1 MDGGSL
7 NQYVKQI
14 FYTSFAKNMRTGS
27 IKFISL
33 VTIRMEEECR
43 NLKKT

>member
-14 FYTSFAKNMRTGS
+14 FYTSFAKNMRMAS

-43 NLKKT
+43 NHKKT